1 MVFVVEGGAEM
12 TQTMGWKNLVVPWKS
27 CSWDLKVQGTLG
39 ANAVFCSLPLQCSFF
54 GSRSLH
60 SQYGEEECL
69 QRSNTLLMYTQYIW
83 RVRIVLREGEK
94 KKKWNRSKI
103 TAPVS
108 VKTQINSCT
117 AIHRWYIW
125 YLLICLTMLQS
136 FGLLHTYSVPT
147 YAHGVCVYIVRD
159 GKRERRGGGMER
171 QKQRE

>member
-1 MVFVVEGGAEM
+1 MFAAIKHTPNVH
-12 TQTMGWKNLVVPWKS
+12 
-27 CSWDLKVQGTLG
+27 
-39 ANAVFCSLPLQCSFF
+39 AVHMACENCIKRR
-54 GSRSLH
+54 G
-60 SQYGEEECL
+60 
-69 QRSNTLLMYTQYIW
+69 
-83 RVRIVLREGEK
+83 